1 MNQDTLKQALT
12 RATDCLS
19 SKRNSSG
26 YWEGHLSS
34 SALSTAVAVTALV
47 LAENPGDEALISGGI
62 EWLGRTQNNDG
73 GWGDTPDS
81 PSNLSTTLLA
91 LSSIRLAKHAFAGS
105 NQMVS
110 ASLAYVSKHAGSSSE
125 TIVKSVQAVYGEDRT
140 FAVPIL
146 AVCAL
151 SGIVEWSQV
160 PELPFELAL
169 LPASMY
175 KIAKL
180 QVVSYAMPALIGVGL
195 LIANKNNAGGLKK
208 GFRESITPR
217 LLAKLATLQPENGGF
232 LEAAPLTGFVAASL
246 AACGFNDSPVLGKS
260 LDFLRAS
267 VREDGSWP
275 IDTNLSVWVTSN
287 AVSALKEAG
296 IESPASIE
304 WISKLQHTR
313 VHPFTGA
320 APGGWGW
327 THLPGGV
334 PDADDTSGAIRVL
347 VSSGNTTGISD
358 GIQWLLDLQNSDGGW
373 PTFCRGWGK
382 LPFDQSSPDI
392 TAHALRTLTASKGL
406 HSPDKISASI
416 SKGIK
421 YLENTQ
427 RSDGSWVP
435 LWFGCQTA
443 PEHKNPVYGTGR
455 VLQALIEL
463 SIQKNAESAIEYLIG
478 AANSDGGWGGA
489 AGSPS
494 TIEETAV
501 AVMGLSGYTRHDKAS
516 QAVINGAEYLIR
528 RVEDGTWI
536 QPSPIGLYFA
546 SLWYSE
552 DTYPVSWTVEA
563 LARVLNNRQDLQD

>member
-1 MNQDTLKQALT
+1 MNQDALKQALT
-12 RATDCLS
+12 KATDHLLTM
-19 SKRNSSG
+19 RNSSG

-47 LAENPGDEALISGGI
+47 LADNRSDEALISGGV
-62 EWLGRTQNNDG
+62 EWLGQTQNTDG

-91 LSSIRLAKHAFAGS
+91 LSSIRLAKQTFTGS
-105 NQMVS
+105 EQMIT
-110 ASLAYVSKHAGSSSE
+110 AATAYGSSHAGSSSE

-195 LIANKNNAGGLKK
+195 LIANKNKAGGLKK

-217 LLAKLATLQPENGGF
+217 LLTKLGTLQPENGGF

-246 AACGFNDSPVLGKS
+246 AACGFNDSPVLAKC

-287 AVSALKEAG
+287 AVSALKEAE
-296 IESPASIE
+296 IESPGSIE

-313 VHPFTGA
+313 IHPFTGA

-334 PDADDTSGAIRVL
+334 PDADDTAGAIRVL

-358 GIQWLLDLQNSDGGW
+358 GVQWLLDLQNSDGGL

-392 TAHALRTLTASKGL
+392 TAHALRALTASKGICD
-406 HSPDKISASI
+406 PDKISMSI
-416 SKGIK
+416 RKGIK

-443 PEHKNPVYGTGR
+443 PKHENPVYGTGR

-463 SIQKNAESAIEYLIG
+463 DIPKIAESAIDYLVG

-489 AGSPS
+489 VGSPS

-501 AVMGLSGYTRHDKAS
+501 AVMGLSGYTRHDNAS

-528 RVEDGTWI
+528 RVEHGTWL
-536 QPSPIGLYFA
+536 QSSPIGLYFA

-563 LARVLNNRQDLQD
+563 LARVLNNRQD

>member
-1 MNQDTLKQALT
+1 
-12 RATDCLS
+12 
-19 SKRNSSG
+19 
-26 YWEGHLSS
+26 
-34 SALSTAVAVTALV
+34 
-47 LAENPGDEALISGGI
+47 
-62 EWLGRTQNNDG
+62 
-73 GWGDTPDS
+73 
-81 PSNLSTTLLA
+81 
-91 LSSIRLAKHAFAGS
+91 
-105 NQMVS
+105 
-110 ASLAYVSKHAGSSSE
+110 
-125 TIVKSVQAVYGEDRT
+125 
-140 FAVPIL
+140 
-146 AVCAL
+146 
-151 SGIVEWSQV
+151 
-160 PELPFELAL
+160 
-169 LPASMY
+169 MY

-195 LIANKNNAGGLKK
+195 LIANKNKAGGLKK

-217 LLAKLATLQPENGGF
+217 LLTKLGTLQPENGGF

-246 AACGFNDSPVLGKS
+246 AACGFNDSPVLAKC

-287 AVSALKEAG
+287 AVSALKEAE
-296 IESPASIE
+296 IESPGSIE

-313 VHPFTGA
+313 IHPFTGA

-334 PDADDTSGAIRVL
+334 PDADDTAGAIRVL

-358 GIQWLLDLQNSDGGW
+358 GVQWLLDLQNSDGGL

-392 TAHALRTLTASKGL
+392 TAHALRALTASKGICD
-406 HSPDKISASI
+406 PDKISMSI
-416 SKGIK
+416 RKGIK

-443 PEHKNPVYGTGR
+443 PKHENPVYGTGR

-463 SIQKNAESAIEYLIG
+463 DIPKIAESAIDYLVG

-489 AGSPS
+489 VGSPS

-501 AVMGLSGYTRHDKAS
+501 AVMGLSGYTRHDNAS

-528 RVEDGTWI
+528 RVEHGTWL
-536 QPSPIGLYFA
+536 QSSPIGLYFA

-563 LARVLNNRQDLQD
+563 LARVLNNRQD